1 MHRKEDVQGEGVTNR
16 EGVRRS
22 KNGGVML
29 TLVRPKRKTNI
40 AFHKSSV
47 ASALDAEEEKR
58 LPAWMN
64 DRSLLPKKP
73 PNWRNPRDGS
83 TDPQ

>member
-1 MHRKEDVQGEGVTNR
+1 MHRKEDVQGESMTTR
-16 EGVRRS
+16 EGARRS

-29 TLVRPKRKTNI
+29 TLVRRKVNT

-47 ASALDAEEEKR
+47 ASAQAAQEQASM
-58 LPAWMN
+58 PAWMS

-83 TDPQ
+83 TNPQ